1 LDDKTDDKNKSDD
14 LNVIVE
20 VEFVVF
26 SATDSPVF
34 RCPKLRGECPS
45 DSTRKALNA

>member
-1 LDDKTDDKNKSDD
+1 LDDKTDDKTKPDD

-34 RCPKLRGECPS
+34 DVRNNGVNTGVIP
-45 DSTRKALNA
+45 

>member
-34 RCPKLRGECPS
+34 RCPKQRGEYGC
-45 DSTRKALNA
+45 DTLE